1 MLGINMADV
10 INVLMS
16 VLPQLIVI
24 GVVLVLAIIVTV
36 AVNKKTVA
44 DTATRKLIH
53 SESWLVFLVAAVVSV
68 SMMLFGPLATLLNSA
83 TATKYTLSEE
93 TISNASDL
101 AKEIQS
107 EAITLLQNTDD
118 NLPLVDTN
126 VNVFG
131 WASTNPVYGGTGSGS
146 MNANYETTSILQGMA
161 EAGLTTNEELS
172 KLYTDYRAD
181 RPVVAMA
188 EQDWTL
194 PEVPA
199 ADYSQELIDSA
210 KEFSDEAVIVIGRVG
225 GEGAD
230 LPKNMKGEGITYNNN
245 STEYEDF
252 EDAESFLELSKTEE
266 DIAKCKVNIEG
277 ILKRKDKLLD
287 LSVGGHISDE
297 EFTQRNS
304 RFNEEIDRLRLRLD
318 ELEQERSKNREMLQS
333 IDVLRQAI
341 TKELDFTEGFS
352 IGVIDTLLDHIEVHP
367 QEGDKKNE
375 IHISVYLKAISE
387 EEQFTIRRGR
397 GRTSVCTR
405 QYT

>member
-16 VLPQLIVI
+16 VLPQLIAI

-107 EAITLLQNTDD
+107 EAVTLLQNTDD

-252 EDAESFLELSKTEE
+252 EDGESFLELSKTEE
-266 DIAKCKVNIEG
+266 DMIDLVTSNFDKVTLIYNGANIFELG
-277 ILKRKDKLLD
+277 FVENYPQIK
-287 LSVGGHISDE
+287 SVLWCPPAGQ
-297 EFTQRNS
+297 T
-304 RFNEEIDRLRLRLD
+304 
-318 ELEQERSKNREMLQS
+318 
-333 IDVLRQAI
+333 
-341 TKELDFTEGFS
+341 GFS
-352 IGVIDTLLDHIEVHP
+352 ALGDILAGTTNPSGKTSDTFVYDLTQQPSYNNAGDSKYENMP
-367 QEGDKKNE
+367 EFATENFEEGE
-375 IHISVYLKAISE
+375 
-387 EEQFTIRRGR
+387 
-397 GRTSVCTR
+397 TSPAFVN
-405 QYT
+405 